1 MRRHLPGLRPID
13 NRPRPADPRRLLPG
27 ASRESHLSRLQRQAV
42 SRGSSFLS
50 IEPRQFSASRF
61 SARLYC
67 TSKALW
73 KLSWFLRDFG
83 YDADLLGHDQIDDK
97 ALAGLQ
103 GVVKI
108 SYTNL
113 NGRSYLN
120 LDGFAP
126 ATNWQDF
133 QLEKAG

>member
-1 MRRHLPGLRPID
+1 MRRHIPGLHE
-13 NRPRPADPRRLLPG
+13 AAAHQEQQLPEG
-27 ASRESHLSRLQRQAV
+27 FFLVRVDRAIYRAYKDKPFLALQLSV
-42 SRGSSFLS
+42 
-50 IEPRQFSASRF
+50 IEPRQFSQCRF
-61 SARLYC
+61 SGRLYC

-73 KLSWFLRDFG
+73 KLNWFLRDFG
-83 YDADLLGHDQIDDK
+83 YDTDLLGDDQIDDK
-97 ALAGLQ
+97 ALRGLQ

-126 ATNWQDF
+126 TANWQDF

>member
-1 MRRHLPGLRPID
+1 MRRHIPGLHES
-13 NRPRPADPRRLLPG
+13 N
-27 ASRESHLSRLQRQAV
+27 ASRDQEIPDGFFLVQVEKATYRGYKDKPFLALQ
-42 SRGSSFLS
+42 LS
-50 IEPRQFSASRF
+50 IVEPRQFVPCRF

-67 TSKALW
+67 TIKALW
-73 KLSWFLRDFG
+73 KLNWFLRDFG
-83 YDADLLGHDQIDDK
+83 YDTDLLALDQIDDK
-97 ALAGLQ
+97 ALIGLQ

-108 SYTNL
+108 SHSNF

-126 ATNWQDF
+126 VTNWQDF

>member
-1 MRRHLPGLRPID
+1 MRRYIPGLHEAAGNQNQQVPEGFFLVRVDRANYRGYKEKPFL
-13 NRPRPADPRRLLPG
+13 A
-27 ASRESHLSRLQRQAV
+27 LQ
-42 SRGSSFLS
+42 LS
-50 IEPRQFSASRF
+50 IVEPREFAVCRL

-73 KLSWFLRDFG
+73 KLNWFLRDFG
-83 YDADLLGHDQIDDK
+83 YDLDLLGHDQIDDK

-126 ATNWQDF
+126 TANWQDF
-133 QLEKAG
+133 QLEKAS

>member
-1 MRRHLPGLRPID
+1 MRRHIPGLHEAATNHDQQIPEGFFLVRVDRGTYRAYRDKPFL
-13 NRPRPADPRRLLPG
+13 A
-27 ASRESHLSRLQRQAV
+27 LQ
-42 SRGSSFLS
+42 LS
-50 IEPRQFSASRF
+50 IVEPREFATCRL

-73 KLSWFLRDFG
+73 KLNWFLRDFG
-83 YDADLLGHDQIDDK
+83 YDLDLLGHDQIDDK

-103 GVVKI
+103 GVAKV
-108 SYTNL
+108 SYTNF

-126 ATNWQDF
+126 TANWQDF
-133 QLEKAG
+133 QLEKAS

>member
-1 MRRHLPGLRPID
+1 VRRHIPGLHESTT
-13 NRPRPADPRRLLPG
+13 
-27 ASRESHLSRLQRQAV
+27 SRNPEIPDGFFLVRVEKATYRGYKDKPFLALQLAIV
-42 SRGSSFLS
+42 
-50 IEPRQFSASRF
+50 EPRQFASCRF

-67 TSKALW
+67 TAKALW
-73 KLSWFLRDFG
+73 KLNWFLRDFG
-83 YDADLLGHDQIDDK
+83 YDPDLLGHDQIDDK

-126 ATNWQDF
+126 TANWHDF

>member
-1 MRRHLPGLRPID
+1 MRRHIPGLNEAATNHEQQVPEGFFLVRVDRAIYRAYRDKPFL
-13 NRPRPADPRRLLPG
+13 ALQ
-27 ASRESHLSRLQRQAV
+27 LSVL
-42 SRGSSFLS
+42 
-50 IEPRQFSASRF
+50 EPRQFAGCRLP
-61 SARLYC
+61 ARLYC

-73 KLSWFLRDFG
+73 KLNWFLRDFG
-83 YDADLLGHDQIDDK
+83 YDLDLLGHDQIDDK

-126 ATNWQDF
+126 TTNWQDF
-133 QLEKAG
+133 QLEKAS

>member
-1 MRRHLPGLRPID
+1 MRRHLPGLHESTT
-13 NRPRPADPRRLLPG
+13 
-27 ASRESHLSRLQRQAV
+27 SRNPEIPDGLFLVRVERATYRGYKDKPFLALQLAIV
-42 SRGSSFLS
+42 
-50 IEPRQFSASRF
+50 EPRQFASCRF

-67 TSKALW
+67 TAKALW
-73 KLSWFLRDFG
+73 KLNWFLRDFG
-83 YDADLLGHDQIDDK
+83 YDPDLLGHDQIDDK

-120 LDGFAP
+120 LEGFAP
-126 ATNWQDF
+126 TANWQDF
-133 QLEKAG
+133 QLEKAS

>member
-1 MRRHLPGLRPID
+1 MRRHIPGLHEAAPNHEQQVPEGFFLVRVDRAIYRAYRDKPFL
-13 NRPRPADPRRLLPG
+13 ALQ
-27 ASRESHLSRLQRQAV
+27 LSVL
-42 SRGSSFLS
+42 
-50 IEPRQFSASRF
+50 EPRQFAGCRF

-73 KLSWFLRDFG
+73 KLNWFLRDFG
-83 YDADLLGHDQIDDK
+83 YDLDLLGHDQIDDK

-108 SYTNL
+108 SYTNF

-126 ATNWQDF
+126 TANWQDF
-133 QLEKAG
+133 QLEKAS